1 MSIPVHLVTLLV
13 MVALEL
19 EMVIAKLVVL
29 QELNIF
35 YMQHHKNVS

>member
-19 EMVIAKLVVL
+19 EMVYVKLVAH

-35 YMQHHKNVS
+35 YM